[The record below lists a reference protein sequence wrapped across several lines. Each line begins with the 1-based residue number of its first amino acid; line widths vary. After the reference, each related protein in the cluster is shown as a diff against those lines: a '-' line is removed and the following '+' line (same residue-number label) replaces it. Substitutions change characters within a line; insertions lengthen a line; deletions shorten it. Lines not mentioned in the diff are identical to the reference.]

1 MSPIQMEILDKIQ
14 FKKKKVYKKNQA
26 AAPNYG
32 KQP

>member
-1 MSPIQMEILDKIQ
+1 MSPIQMEKLDKIQ
-14 FKKKKVYKKNQA
+14 LKKKVYKKNQA